1 MFGRVKKL
9 ESRIVDLESSI
20 AAREA
25 MFEKRL
31 SAAEARLEARL
42 AEVLARVGGDPNER
56 MRFLLDAAV
65 EDLRGGLAQA
75 LELVRRADALAE
87 GSEARTRG
95 EGEHQPRQWMELCKV
110 HRAPFTGYVAAFQ
123 TGEGPGHDT
132 VELVVGPEDPPL
144 HVVCRFDAG
153 SDSGG
158 FAGCVVRRGEYWR
171 ASSQR
176 EETHRNSQVGERL
189 DGIGGGILRRYHAAN
204 PPSGVKCV
212 YTPFL

>member
-25 MFEKRL
+25 LFERRL
-31 SAAEARLEARL
+31 SAAEARMGAHIVDL
-42 AEVLARVGGDPNER
+42 LARVAGDPNER
-56 MRFLLDAAV
+56 MRFLLDSAA
-65 EDLRGGLAQA
+65 EDLRSGLAQA
-75 LELVRRADALAE
+75 LEHVRRADALAE

-95 EGEHQPRQWMELCKV
+95 EGEHQPRQWMELFKV
-110 HRAPFTGYVAAFQ
+110 HRAPFTGYVAVFQ
-123 TGEGPGHDT
+123 PGERPGHDT
-132 VELVVGPEDPPL
+132 VEVVVGPEDPPL

-176 EETHRNSQVGERL
+176 EEAH
-189 DGIGGGILRRYHAAN
+189 RYHAAN
-204 PPSGVKCV
+204 PPSSVKCV